1 MVMKT
6 KVRYAILRAAFS
18 FSGRIGRTAYGLS
31 LIICT
36 LLSILILTSILQ
48 TKGNT
53 AFLVL
58 LYIPIGWFALAQGA
72 KRCHDL
78 ETVAGF
84 SGFLFTILS
93 YYLVREIK
101 KPTIMANLPS
111 ISTQKRT
118 PSLRIHLPRIL
129 IVLLQIKKQR
139 LLMANIIRI
148 IEKTIVRNTNTSPF
162 YSLLS
167 RPSKFP
173 ASCKASKTSFFY
185 SKIL

>member
-6 KVRYAILRAAFS
+6 KVGYAILRAAFS

-58 LYIPIGWFALAQGA
+58 LYIPMGWFALAQGA

-78 ETVAGF
+78 GN
-84 SGFLFTILS
+84 SGWFQWI
-93 YYLVREIK
+93 
-101 KPTIMANLPS
+101 
-111 ISTQKRT
+111 
-118 PSLRIHLPRIL
+118 
-129 IVLLQIKKQR
+129 
-139 LLMANIIRI
+139 
-148 IEKTIVRNTNTSPF
+148 PF
-162 YSLLS
+162 YYFIMLLKEGAKEANYYGES
-167 RPSKFP
+167 PKHKHSQKDTFFKDIPPSDTDS
-173 ASCKASKTSFFY
+173 ASTDQKTETSY
-185 SKIL
+185 SKYNKDYRKNYSKKY

>member
-6 KVRYAILRAAFS
+6 KVGYAILRAAFS

-58 LYIPIGWFALAQGA
+58 LYIPMGWFALAQGA

-78 ETVAGF
+78 GN
-84 SGFLFTILS
+84 SGWFQWI
-93 YYLVREIK
+93 
-101 KPTIMANLPS
+101 
-111 ISTQKRT
+111 
-118 PSLRIHLPRIL
+118 
-129 IVLLQIKKQR
+129 
-139 LLMANIIRI
+139 
-148 IEKTIVRNTNTSPF
+148 PF
-162 YSLLS
+162 YYFIMLLKEGAKEANYYGES
-167 RPSKFP
+167 PKHKHSQKDTFFEDIPPSNTDS
-173 ASCKASKTSFFY
+173 ASADQKTETSY
-185 SKIL
+185 SKYNKDYRKNYSKKY

>member
-1 MVMKT
+1 MKT

-58 LYIPIGWFALAQGA
+58 LYIPMGWFALAQGA

-78 ETVAGF
+78 GN
-84 SGFLFTILS
+84 SGWFQWIPF
-93 YYLVREIK
+93 YYLVLLFGKGDKE
-101 KPTIMANLPS
+101 ANYYGESPKHKHSQKDTFFKDIPPS
-111 ISTQKRT
+111 DTDSASTDQKT
-118 PSLRIHLPRIL
+118 
-129 IVLLQIKKQR
+129 
-139 LLMANIIRI
+139 
-148 IEKTIVRNTNTSPF
+148 ETS
-162 YSLLS
+162 
-167 RPSKFP
+167 
-173 ASCKASKTSFFY
+173 Y
-185 SKIL
+185 SKYNKDYRNNYSKKY

>member
-78 ETVAGF
+78 GN
-84 SGFLFTILS
+84 SGWFQWIPF
-93 YYLVREIK
+93 YYLVLLFGKGDKEANYYGESPKYKHPK
-101 KPTIMANLPS
+101 KDSLFEDTPPS
-111 ISTQKRT
+111 DTDSASADQKT
-118 PSLRIHLPRIL
+118 
-129 IVLLQIKKQR
+129 
-139 LLMANIIRI
+139 
-148 IEKTIVRNTNTSPF
+148 ETS
-162 YSLLS
+162 YNKYNKDY
-167 RPSKFP
+167 RKN
-173 ASCKASKTSFFY
+173 Y
-185 SKIL
+185 SKKY

>member
-6 KVRYAILRAAFS
+6 KVGYAILRAAFS

-58 LYIPIGWFALAQGA
+58 LYIPMGWFALAQGP

-78 ETVAGF
+78 GN
-84 SGFLFTILS
+84 SGWFQWI
-93 YYLVREIK
+93 
-101 KPTIMANLPS
+101 
-111 ISTQKRT
+111 
-118 PSLRIHLPRIL
+118 
-129 IVLLQIKKQR
+129 
-139 LLMANIIRI
+139 
-148 IEKTIVRNTNTSPF
+148 PF
-162 YSLLS
+162 YYFIMLLKEGAKEVNYYGES
-167 RPSKFP
+167 PKHKHSQKDTFFKDIPPSDTDS
-173 ASCKASKTSFFY
+173 ASTDQKTETSY
-185 SKIL
+185 SKYNKDYRNNYSKKY

>member
-36 LLSILILTSILQ
+36 LLSILILISILQ

-78 ETVAGF
+78 GNSGWFQWIPFYYLILLFGKGDKEANYYGEPPKYKHPKR
-84 SGFLFTILS
+84 GFLFGDTPPSDTDSASADQKTETS
-93 YYLVREIK
+93 YGKYNKDYRK
-101 KPTIMANLPS
+101 N
-111 ISTQKRT
+111 
-118 PSLRIHLPRIL
+118 
-129 IVLLQIKKQR
+129 
-139 LLMANIIRI
+139 
-148 IEKTIVRNTNTSPF
+148 
-162 YSLLS
+162 
-167 RPSKFP
+167 
-173 ASCKASKTSFFY
+173 Y
-185 SKIL
+185 SKKY

>member
-36 LLSILILTSILQ
+36 LLSILILISILQ

-78 ETVAGF
+78 GN
-84 SGFLFTILS
+84 SGWFLWIPF
-93 YYLVREIK
+93 YYLVLLFGKGDKEANYYGESPKYKHPK
-101 KPTIMANLPS
+101 KDSLFGDTPLSNTDSA
-111 ISTQKRT
+111 STDQKT
-118 PSLRIHLPRIL
+118 ETSYGKY
-129 IVLLQIKKQR
+129 KK
-139 LLMANIIRI
+139 N
-148 IEKTIVRNTNTSPF
+148 
-162 YSLLS
+162 
-167 RPSKFP
+167 
-173 ASCKASKTSFFY
+173 Y
-185 SKIL
+185 SKKY

>member
-6 KVRYAILRAAFS
+6 KVGYAILREAFS

-78 ETVAGF
+78 GN
-84 SGFLFTILS
+84 SGWFQWI
-93 YYLVREIK
+93 
-101 KPTIMANLPS
+101 
-111 ISTQKRT
+111 
-118 PSLRIHLPRIL
+118 
-129 IVLLQIKKQR
+129 
-139 LLMANIIRI
+139 
-148 IEKTIVRNTNTSPF
+148 PF
-162 YSLLS
+162 YYFIMLLKEGAKEANYYGESPKYKHPKKDSLFGDTPLS
-167 RPSKFP
+167 NTDS
-173 ASCKASKTSFFY
+173 ASTDQKTETSYGKYNKDYRKNY
-185 SKIL
+185 SKKY

>member
-6 KVRYAILRAAFS
+6 KVGYAILRAAFS

-58 LYIPIGWFALAQGA
+58 LYIPMGWFALAQGA

-78 ETVAGF
+78 GNSGWFQWIPLYYFIMLLKEGAKEANYYGESPKHKHSQKDTFFEDIPPSDTDSAFADQKTET
-84 SGFLFTILS
+84 S
-93 YYLVREIK
+93 
-101 KPTIMANLPS
+101 
-111 ISTQKRT
+111 
-118 PSLRIHLPRIL
+118 
-129 IVLLQIKKQR
+129 
-139 LLMANIIRI
+139 
-148 IEKTIVRNTNTSPF
+148 
-162 YSLLS
+162 
-167 RPSKFP
+167 
-173 ASCKASKTSFFY
+173 Y
-185 SKIL
+185 SKYNKDYRKNYSKKY

>member
-6 KVRYAILRAAFS
+6 KVGYAILRAAFS

-78 ETVAGF
+78 GN
-84 SGFLFTILS
+84 SGWFQWI
-93 YYLVREIK
+93 
-101 KPTIMANLPS
+101 
-111 ISTQKRT
+111 
-118 PSLRIHLPRIL
+118 
-129 IVLLQIKKQR
+129 
-139 LLMANIIRI
+139 
-148 IEKTIVRNTNTSPF
+148 PF
-162 YSLLS
+162 YYFIMLLKEGAKEVNYYGES
-167 RPSKFP
+167 PKHKHSQKDTFFEDIPPSDIDS
-173 ASCKASKTSFFY
+173 ASVDQKTETSYIKYNKDYRKNY
-185 SKIL
+185 SKKY

>member
-58 LYIPIGWFALAQGA
+58 LYIPMGWFALAQGA

-78 ETVAGF
+78 GN
-84 SGFLFTILS
+84 SGWFQWI
-93 YYLVREIK
+93 
-101 KPTIMANLPS
+101 
-111 ISTQKRT
+111 
-118 PSLRIHLPRIL
+118 
-129 IVLLQIKKQR
+129 
-139 LLMANIIRI
+139 
-148 IEKTIVRNTNTSPF
+148 PF
-162 YSLLS
+162 YYFIMLLKEGAKEVNYYGES
-167 RPSKFP
+167 PKHKHSQKDTFFEDIPPSDIDS
-173 ASCKASKTSFFY
+173 ASVDQKTETSYIKYNKDYRKNY
-185 SKIL
+185 SKKY

>member
-1 MVMKT
+1 MIMKT

-78 ETVAGF
+78 GN
-84 SGFLFTILS
+84 SGWFQWIPF
-93 YYLVREIK
+93 YYLVLLFGKGDKEANYYGESLKYTHPEKDSLFEDIPPSDADGASADQKTETSYGKYNKDYRKNYGK
-101 KPTIMANLPS
+101 K
-111 ISTQKRT
+111 
-118 PSLRIHLPRIL
+118 
-129 IVLLQIKKQR
+129 
-139 LLMANIIRI
+139 
-148 IEKTIVRNTNTSPF
+148 
-162 YSLLS
+162 Y
-167 RPSKFP
+167 
-173 ASCKASKTSFFY
+173 
-185 SKIL
+185 